1 MIIVQTN
8 RIFGAIVLSGVIL
21 ALSGCGLF
29 EEIRSYTNIDGGRF
43 TIEEEKDY
51 STSANYRK
59 SSKGIGFFT
68 GSTNYVRETNL
79 AEVIV
84 SSSNTL
90 SSVEAVCSTARNPG
104 ECLTLAEQQFQKTYV
119 TDQKAN
125 PEGWIVR
132 NIIQERLIMASNS
145 ACREFTQHLNTFQA
159 SSNFLLGAA
168 AVGTGAAGA
177 IVTAATAARALAGTT
192 GALAG
197 TRAELNADIFENKF
211 VPVITRSIDD
221 RRRTFLSALRGYEV
235 PSGMRPLPETE
246 NKLGSAAQPGPAA
259 SPSRAASPGVAGSLG
274 AAGSPSASGSPSPA
288 GTPSLAG
295 APTTARTLDPSLP
308 PDWQTYCP
316 QAASNLVAGQNEM
329 NAEYQLPPN
338 GYQCL
343 ALQRYPLEA
352 AIADAIYYNDLC
364 SLDKGLENIQVA
376 LDIAKHPG
384 LDDLAVAQ
392 DLQNQ
397 LLKSQLQGLELEK
410 QKVQKQQEIAQLQTT
425 SGGNTLPKTA
435 VVAPRSI
442 AFGRVKVGVRSH
454 THRVVLTNR
463 TDTSVSVT
471 GPIQTPAPFSVV
483 PGGDSCSA
491 ATLAS
496 GSSCTVLVQFDPT
509 TAGDFEKL
517 LTITDQTGAHNVT
530 LTGKGT

>member
-1 MIIVQTN
+1 MTVLQTN
-8 RIFGAIVLSGVIL
+8 RIFGVIVLSGAIV

-29 EEIRSYTNIDGGRF
+29 QELRSYTNIDGGRF

-59 SSKGIGFFT
+59 MSKGIGFFT

-84 SSSNTL
+84 SSSDT
-90 SSVEAVCSTARNPG
+90 SSSSETVCSKARNPG
-104 ECLTLAEQQFQKTYV
+104 ECLSLAEQQFQAKYV
-119 TDQKAN
+119 AQQPTH

-159 SSNFLLGAA
+159 SSNFLLGGA

-192 GALAG
+192 GALSG
-197 TRAELNADIFENKF
+197 TRAELNADIFANKF

-246 NKLGSAAQPGPAA
+246 NKLGPAAQ
-259 SPSRAASPGVAGSLG
+259 
-274 AAGSPSASGSPSPA
+274 PSASGSASPA
-288 GTPSLAG
+288 GTQSPAG
-295 APTTARTLDPSLP
+295 APPTARTFNSSLP
-308 PDWQTYCP
+308 PDWQWYCP
-316 QAASNLVAGQNEM
+316 QASSNVVAGRNEM

-343 ALQRYPLEA
+343 PLQRYPLEA

-392 DLQNQ
+392 DAQNLLLEKQ
-397 LLKSQLQGLELEK
+397 LEGLGLEK
-410 QKVQKQQEIAQLQTT
+410 QKTQEQQEIAQLHTT
-425 SGGNTLPKTA
+425 FSGNTLSKMVA
-435 VVAPRSI
+435 VEPRSI
-442 AFGRVKVGVRSH
+442 SFGRVKVGQQSRIHKVF
-454 THRVVLTNR
+454 LTNR
-463 TDTSVSVT
+463 TDSSVT
-471 GPIQTPAPFSVV
+471 VTSAIQAPAPFTLV
-483 PGGDSCSA
+483 PGGDRCSTA
-491 ATLAS
+491 PLAS
-496 GSSCTVLVQFDPT
+496 GASCTVSVRFDPT
-509 TAGDFEKL
+509 ATGDFATV
-517 LTITDQTGAHNVT
+517 LTITETTGAHNVT
-530 LTGKGT
+530 LAGKGF

>member
-1 MIIVQTN
+1 MTIKGGTSMTSSSAIGRTL
-8 RIFGAIVLSGVIL
+8 RAIVLVTVL

-29 EEIRSYTNIDGGRF
+29 EEIRSYTNVDGGRF

-59 SSKGIGFFT
+59 TSKAIGFFT

-79 AEVIV
+79 AEVIFNA
-84 SSSNTL
+84 SNSPDTP
-90 SSVEAVCSTARNPG
+90 CSKALNPG
-104 ECLTLAEQQFQKTYV
+104 ECLSLAEKQFQQTYV
-119 TDQKAN
+119 TVVNGKQIDKN
-125 PEGWIVR
+125 GWIVR

-192 GALAG
+192 GALSG

-246 NKLGSAAQPGPAA
+246 NNLAPAAAPSGSVAPGPGGKPS
-259 SPSRAASPGVAGSLG
+259 SPTEQIANSLQ
-274 AAGSPSASGSPSPA
+274 SS
-288 GTPSLAG
+288 
-295 APTTARTLDPSLP
+295 
-308 PDWQTYCP
+308 DWQRCP
-316 QAASNLVAGQNEM
+316 EASSNVVAGQNEM

-343 ALQRYPLEA
+343 PLQRYPLEA

-384 LDDLAVAQ
+384 LDDLAAAQ
-392 DLQNQ
+392 DTQNQ
-397 LLKSQLQGLELEK
+397 LLKKQLESLDLEK
-410 QKVQKQQEIAQLQTT
+410 QKTQKEQEIAQLQTPPSGT
-425 SGGNTLPKTA
+425 SISKTVA
-435 VVAPRSI
+435 VNPTSI
-442 AFGRVKVGVRSH
+442 AFGSVKVGFRSRSRKI
-454 THRVVLTNR
+454 TLTNG
-463 TDTSVSVT
+463 TDSSVKIT
-471 GPIQTPAPFSVV
+471 GPIQPLAPFSIV
-483 PGGDSCSA
+483 PGRDGCSN
-491 ATLAS
+491 TSLPS
-496 GSSCTVLVQFDPT
+496 GRRCTVLVQFAPT
-509 TAGDFEKL
+509 RADHFAIG
-517 LTITDQTGAHNVT
+517 LTITDDTTGTHNVT

>member
-8 RIFGAIVLSGVIL
+8 RIFGAIVLSGVIV

-29 EEIRSYTNIDGGRF
+29 EGIRSYTNIDGGRF
-43 TIEEEKDY
+43 TIKEEKEY
-51 STSANYRK
+51 TANRK
-59 SSKGIGFFT
+59 WGRLGGFLA

-79 AEVIV
+79 AQFI
-84 SSSNTL
+84 SDASRS
-90 SSVEAVCSTARNPG
+90 STACTGDPG
-104 ECLTLAEQQFQKTYV
+104 QCLSQAEKQFEVKYV
-119 TDQKAN
+119 GTEATDKN
-125 PEGWIVR
+125 DGWIVR
-132 NIIQERLIMASNS
+132 NIIQERLIMASDS

-159 SSNFLLGAA
+159 SSNFVLGAA

-177 IVTAATAARALAGTT
+177 IVTAAMAARALAGTT

-246 NKLGSAAQPGPAA
+246 NKVGSAEQPGAAA
-259 SPSRAASPGVAGSLG
+259 SPS
-274 AAGSPSASGSPSPA
+274 AAGTPSPA
-288 GTPSLAG
+288 GAPATRTSDSSL
-295 APTTARTLDPSLP
+295 

-316 QAASNLVAGQNEM
+316 QAASNVVAGQNEM
-329 NAEYQLPPN
+329 NAEYQLPPD

-343 ALQRYPLEA
+343 PLQRYPLEA

-392 DLQNQ
+392 DAQNQ
-397 LLKSQLQGLELEK
+397 LLRSQLQGLELEK

-425 SGGNTLPKTA
+425 SGGNTLPKTV

-463 TDTSVSVT
+463 TDASVRVT
-471 GPIQTPAPFSVV
+471 GPIQAPGPFSVA
-483 PGGDSCSA
+483 PDGDGCSA

-509 TAGDFEKL
+509 TVGDFEKL
-517 LTITDQTGAHNVT
+517 LTITDPTGAHNVT